1 MNKMRPNAPFVLTDD
16 LEKLIAGLF
25 LRDDTD
31 IELLKQQTLKMPEK
45 KMKITDVQGHFL
57 SFIIRAFSIKNII
70 EIGTYTG
77 TSTLYM
83 AKALPKNGKI
93 TTLDKNPEWTKI
105 AQNFWQKAGVLSKIN
120 LMLGDALQSLDTL
133 PDNKFDF
140 VFIDADKKNYEAY
153 FEKSLKKLVKNG
165 HFVIDNICL
174 NGKLALESDDKLVKK
189 LISFYILLKNDDRIS
204 IAFLPIHDGMLW
216 GRKL

>member
-1 MNKMRPNAPFVLTDD
+1 MNEMLPNAPFALTEDM
-16 LEKLIAGLF
+16 ENLIADLF
-25 LRDDTD
+25 FPDDKD
-31 IELLKQQTLKMPEK
+31 IESLKLHTLKMPEK

-57 SFIIRAFSIKNII
+57 SFLIKIFSIKNII

-83 AKALPKNGKI
+83 AKALPIDGQI
-93 TTLDKNPEWTKI
+93 TSLDKNPEWTRI
-105 AQNFWQKAGVLSKIN
+105 ARNFWEKGEVSHKIN
-120 LMLGDALQSLDTL
+120 LMLGDALPSLDTL

-165 HFVIDNICL
+165 HFIIDNICL

-189 LISFYILLKNDDRIS
+189 LIKFYSSLKNDTRIT
-204 IAFLPIHDGMLW
+204 ITFLPIHDGMLW

>member
-1 MNKMRPNAPFVLTDD
+1 MNKMLPNAPFALTADI
-16 LEKLIAGLF
+16 EELINNLF
-25 LRDDTD
+25 LKGDADIDD
-31 IELLKQQTLKMPEK
+31 LKQQTSRMPEK
-45 KMKITDVQGHFL
+45 KMRITDIQGQFL
-57 SFIIRAFSIKNII
+57 SFLIKAFSINNII

-83 AKALPKNGKI
+83 AKALSMHGKI

-105 AQNFWQKAGVLSKIN
+105 AQSFWEKSGVLSKVKLI
-120 LMLGDALQSLDTL
+120 LGDALLSLDTL
-133 PDNKFDF
+133 PDNVFDF

-165 HFVIDNICL
+165 HFLIDNICL
-174 NGKLALESDDKLVKK
+174 NGKLSLESDDKLVKK
-189 LISFYILLKNDDRIS
+189 LVRFYKFLKNDDRIS
-204 IAFLPIHDGMLW
+204 ITFLPIHDGMLW